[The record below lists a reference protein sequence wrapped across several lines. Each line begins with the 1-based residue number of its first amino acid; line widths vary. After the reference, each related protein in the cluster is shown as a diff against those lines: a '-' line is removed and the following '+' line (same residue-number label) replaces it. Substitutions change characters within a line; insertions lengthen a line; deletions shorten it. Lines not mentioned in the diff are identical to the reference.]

1 MVYRCSPAQKADIV
15 RSVKNYRKDQITLAI
30 GDGANDVNMIESAH
44 VGIGIMGKEG
54 NQAASFAD
62 FAVNQFS
69 DLRRLLFW
77 HGSNFAAKV
86 VFLSILIINKS
97 LVFGLSNLFYNTMA
111 LFSSTNYVSD
121 TLFVTFMMIT
131 ANAFWIAFETL
142 VSWRRYRNDES
153 LLPFRMSAFY
163 KWVRDFFVK
172 DWISHFVKYLV
183 YSYYAANVAWSIP
196 AYSLGSYP
204 HIDGK

>member
-1 MVYRCSPAQKADIV
+1 
-15 RSVKNYRKDQITLAI
+15 
-30 GDGANDVNMIESAH
+30 MIESAH

-54 NQAASFAD
+54 NQAACFAD
-62 FAVNQFS
+62 FAVNQYS

-111 LFSSTNYVSD
+111 LFSSTNYVTD
-121 TLFVTFMMIT
+121 TLFLSFMIIT
-131 ANAFWIAFETL
+131 ADPFWICIDTL
-142 VSWRRYRNDES
+142 VSWRRYRKDES
-153 LLPFRMSAFY
+153 LLPFKISAHY
-163 KWVRDFFVK
+163 KWVRDFIIK
-172 DWISHFVKYLV
+172 DWISHFIKYLV
-183 YSYYAANVAWSIP
+183 YSYYAANVVWSLP

-204 HIDGK
+204 TIDGKQFDFWDVGTLIWVCCVFFTHFLY